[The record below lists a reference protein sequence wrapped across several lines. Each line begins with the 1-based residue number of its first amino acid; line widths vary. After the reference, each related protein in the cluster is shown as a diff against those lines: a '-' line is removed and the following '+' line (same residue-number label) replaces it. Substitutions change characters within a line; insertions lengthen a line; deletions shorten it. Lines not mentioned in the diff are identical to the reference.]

1 MTAPSRSVVH
11 RLADLLRRHRIDLTD
26 EKRAQADME
35 KVFAD
40 AGYVV
45 AREHRLSG
53 ADIVDFMV
61 NGSTA
66 VEVKV
71 GGSRMA
77 IYRLLERYAAHDA
90 VTDLLLVSNVRSHCP
105 KTINGK
111 PAVVAQLGA
120 AWI

>member
-1 MTAPSRSVVH
+1 MNTHASQ
-11 RLADLLRRHRIDLTD
+11 LADLIRRHRIDLTD

-35 KVFAD
+35 KVFAA
-40 AGYVV
+40 AGYQV

-61 NGSTA
+61 NGSIA

-77 IYRLLERYAAHDA
+77 IYRQLERYAAHDS
-90 VTDLLLVSNVRSHCP
+90 VTDLLLVSNVPITLP

-111 PAVVAQLGA
+111 AAAVAQLGA